1 MDGYLARPD
10 WTMPNAVP
18 IKSSEPLRESSLPS
32 LGHIPALDGLRGLAI
47 LAVMCHHFLFIRGE
61 GLETTLVL
69 RLAHCGLFGVDLFFV
84 LSGFLITGILL
95 DTRHTRHALR
105 NFYMRRTLRIFPLY
119 YCVLLVFI
127 LVAFVYPLSQFQRD
141 GVPRFQ
147 SVLRDWPWYVTF
159 TSNVL
164 IGLRNGYVHGFL
176 DVTWSLSIEEQYYL
190 VWALVVL
197 TFPRKAVMRLSLVL
211 LVVSAVTRCLFI
223 YHGASPVQI
232 YVSSV
237 CHADGLALGSYY
249 AAVARDDRF
258 SLAKAT
264 QWAKR
269 VLAVA
274 LPLLVSL
281 AAAGWL
287 DLESIFCRTIGYPL
301 IAVVFSQMLVLAI
314 DEQNGVARI
323 LRSRFLMRLGVYS
336 YGLYLLHLPVRAAL
350 AKIWPSGDRWR
361 TASISGL
368 ASQALFVAVGIA
380 GAMVLALVARRIIE
394 EPALRLKR
402 YFPRESESG
411 RSTVIGA

>member
-1 MDGYLARPD
+1 MDEDQTQPSQ
-10 WTMPNAVP
+10 TMASPVP
-18 IKSSEPLRESSLPS
+18 LKASEPAEVSWRPS

-47 LAVMCHHFLFIRGE
+47 LTVMCHHFLFIRGD
-61 GLETTLVL
+61 GRATLLVQ

-95 DTRHTRHALR
+95 DTQHTRHALL

-119 YCVLLVFI
+119 YFVLLVFV
-127 LVAFVYPLSQFQRD
+127 LVAFVYPLSQFQGD

-176 DVTWSLSIEEQYYL
+176 DVSWSLSIEEQYYL
-190 VWALVVL
+190 IWALTVL
-197 TFPRKAVMRLSLVL
+197 ALPRKVVTRLSLFL
-211 LVVSAVTRCLFI
+211 LAASAVARCVFI
-223 YHGASPVQI
+223 YNGASPLQV

-249 AAVARDDRF
+249 AAAIRDDRF
-258 SLAKAT
+258 SLVQAT
-264 QWAKR
+264 KWAKR
-269 VLAVA
+269 ILAVA
-274 LPLLVSL
+274 LPLFVIL

-287 DLESIFCRTIGYPL
+287 DLESLFCRTIGYSL
-301 IAVVFSQMLVLAI
+301 VAAAFSQMLVLAI
-314 DEQNGVARI
+314 GEQNGVTNI
-323 LRSRFLMRLGVYS
+323 LRSRFLVRLGVYS

-350 AKIWPSGDRWR
+350 AKIWPSGDGWR

-368 ASQALFVAVGIA
+368 ASQVLFVAVGIA
-380 GAMVLALVARRIIE
+380 GAMVLALVARRTIE

-402 YFPRESESG
+402 YFPRE
-411 RSTVIGA
+411 RVRT